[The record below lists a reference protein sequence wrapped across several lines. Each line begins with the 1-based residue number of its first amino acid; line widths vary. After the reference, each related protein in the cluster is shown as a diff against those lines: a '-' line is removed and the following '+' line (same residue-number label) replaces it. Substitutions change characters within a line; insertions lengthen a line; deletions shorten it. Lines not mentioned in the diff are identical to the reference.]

1 MNNIHI
7 VYHKDIPELNEVYL
21 ICGFPGSGYVGKLA
35 IDHLIEELKAEH
47 IADIY
52 SSALPPQVIIRNDGT
67 LELMKNSLYYYKGN
81 HRPIILLTGDS
92 QPIIPDAEYM
102 VADAIFDIL
111 KYKIDTVFTLA
122 AYITGVFV
130 NRPKVYAT
138 ATDNHIV
145 EELKSKGLEIMDNGS
160 VTGMNGIIVGL
171 AKLRNIKGIC
181 LLGETSGYVI
191 DASAASAVLKVLSNI
206 LDIVIDMQDLEKRIK
221 DTEPIIK
228 ALEQQ
233 LQQQTEVIQQPRQ
246 SKDLGYIS

>member
-1 MNNIHI
+1 MNNIHVI
-7 VYHKDIPELNEVYL
+7 YHKDIPELKGAYL

-35 IDHLIEELKAEH
+35 IDHLIQELKAEH
-47 IADIY
+47 VVDIY
-52 SSALPPQVIIRNDGT
+52 SSAMPPQVIIRSDGT
-67 LELMKNSLYYYKGN
+67 LELMKNSLYYYNGN
-81 HRPIILLTGDS
+81 KPLLLLTSDS
-92 QPIIPDAEYM
+92 QPIIPDAEYIL
-102 VADAIFDIL
+102 ADAIFDIL

-130 NRPKVYAT
+130 NKPKVYAT
-138 ATDNHIV
+138 ATDKHIL
-145 EELKSKGLEIMDNGS
+145 EELRNKGLEIMDNGS
-160 VTGMNGIIVGL
+160 VTGMNGVIIGL
-171 AKLRNIKGIC
+171 AKLRNIKGVC

-191 DASAASAVLKVLSNI
+191 DASAASAVLKTLTSI

-233 LQQQTEVIQQPRQ
+233 LQQQTEIIQQSKQ